1 MRQINFQALL
11 PCHMILIVLTMRLIF
26 HYHLLVTCCCF
37 IIVKFS
43 MLLFNHNEGKL
54 MDVYIQFLQKYLWSI
69 LIKFLY
75 LYLEYQFSL
84 EMFKEQRMGIYLIT
98 QWYQNLLS
106 SCEIAPHYLH
116 VFIKFREELTNYS
129 SYEHK
134 VKQKE
139 T

>member
-1 MRQINFQALL
+1 
-11 PCHMILIVLTMRLIF
+11 
-26 HYHLLVTCCCF
+26 
-37 IIVKFS
+37 
-43 MLLFNHNEGKL
+43 
-54 MDVYIQFLQKYLWSI
+54 
-69 LIKFLY
+69 
-75 LYLEYQFSL
+75 
-84 EMFKEQRMGIYLIT
+84 MFKEQRMGIYLIT

-139 T
+139 NLKLSIFELDYL